1 MKLESELDALLAT
14 ARELVQAEDDA
25 IHQIAQLYD
34 ALTRSKA
41 TLKRTRTLAQATAR
55 RMRTVARRMDL
66 APAEALANA
75 RELAALE
82 ALVARAAPAAEAVT
96 LRAANVVPL
105 RPAASFARKS
115 AAQEDA
121 NTALQTALRE
131 VMADLTPR
139 LTLVLTRIFGLDLA
153 PHSRLTAGCRLDA
166 ATLAESLGVSTTAI
180 YLDMVLAA
188 ERLREP
194 SRAARLRPFYD
205 ALKAQDKRGG
215 DVRLLRFLFDPKR

>member
-1 MKLESELDALLAT
+1 MKLQSELDALLAT

-25 IHQIAQLYD
+25 IYQMTQLYD

-55 RMRTVARRMDL
+55 RLRIVARRMDL
-66 APAEALANA
+66 APPEALANA

-82 ALVARAAPAAEAVT
+82 ALVARATPAAEASAP
-96 LRAANVVPL
+96 RPNNVVAL
-105 RPAASFARKS
+105 RPRASP
-115 AAQEDA
+115 AQEDPKA
-121 NTALQTALRE
+121 ALQTALRE
-131 VMADLTPR
+131 VMEGLTPR
-139 LTLVLTRIFGLDLA
+139 HSLVLTRIFGLDLA
-153 PHSRLTAGCRLDA
+153 PHAPLIEGCRLDA
-166 ATLAESLGVSTTAI
+166 VALAETLGVSTTAI
-180 YLDMVLAA
+180 YFDMVLAA

-205 ALKAQDKRGG
+205 ALNAQDKRGG

>member
-1 MKLESELDALLAT
+1 MKLQSELDALLAT

-25 IHQIAQLYD
+25 MYQISQLQD

-82 ALVARAAPAAEAVT
+82 ALVGRAAPAAEAVT

-105 RPAASFARKS
+105 RPAASFAPKS

-153 PHSRLTAGCRLDA
+153 SHRRLTEGCRLDA

-215 DVRLLRFLFDPKR
+215 DVRLLRFLFVPKR